1 MSIRNLDRMYA
12 PRSVALIGASARPGA
27 VGNVIL
33 SNLLCAGLP
42 GPVWAV
48 NHRGGEILGQQ
59 VYRDVASLP
68 GVPDLAVIATPPKSV
83 PGLIDELGRR
93 GTKAAVVITAGFG
106 ELGEEG
112 RALQAQML
120 AAARPHLLRIAGPN
134 CLGIVSPGAGR
145 NASFGHVQPGKG
157 QVAFVSQSGAVV
169 TAVLDW
175 ATSRGIGFSHVASL
189 GGMADVD
196 FGDMLDFL
204 A

>member
-1 MSIRNLDRMYA
+1 
-12 PRSVALIGASARPGA
+12 
-27 VGNVIL
+27 
-33 SNLLCAGLP
+33 
-42 GPVWAV
+42 
-48 NHRGGEILGQQ
+48 
-59 VYRDVASLP
+59 ASLP

-134 CLGIVSPGAGR
+134 CLGIMSPGAGL

-157 QVAFVSQSGAVV
+157 HVAFVSQSGAVV

-204 A
+204 AADPQTKSILLYIESIRHARKFMSAGRQASRLKPVIVIKRSEERRVGEGGAA